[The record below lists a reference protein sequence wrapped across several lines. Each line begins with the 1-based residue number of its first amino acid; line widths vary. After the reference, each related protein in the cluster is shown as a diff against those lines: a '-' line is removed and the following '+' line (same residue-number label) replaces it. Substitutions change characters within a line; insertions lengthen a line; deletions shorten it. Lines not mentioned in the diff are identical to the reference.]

1 MPVPAA
7 ERWLA
12 AVWPVVQSRLP
23 AAPARVVE
31 IGCGPLGGFVPMLRS
46 SGYDALGVDPHAP
59 DGEDYLQVEF
69 EHSDLDLNV
78 DAAVAS
84 TSLHHVADPAEV
96 LDRVMKMLAPAGT
109 LVVIEWAWED
119 FDQATAEWC
128 FERLGSELGGWLH
141 RRRDEW
147 EASGQPWRAYLRGW
161 AQEEGLHDARA
172 LIRLLDERFER
183 VQFARGPYLFADLA
197 STTEEDEQ
205 AAIEAGE
212 IRAMRVDYTGT
223 LR

>member
-1 MPVPAA
+1 MAA

-12 AVWPVVQSRLP
+12 TVWPVVQDRLP

-46 SGYDALGVDPHAP
+46 SGYEALGVDPEAP
-59 DGEDYLQVEF
+59 DGEGYLQVEF
-69 EHSDLDLNV
+69 EQCELDLNV

-84 TSLHHVADPAEV
+84 VSLHHFAEPAEV
-96 LDRVMKMLAPAGT
+96 LDRVTTILAPGGT
-109 LVVIEWAWED
+109 LVVIEWASED
-119 FDQATAEWC
+119 FDEVTATWC
-128 FERLGSELGGWLH
+128 FQRLAPGEAGWLH

-147 EASGQPWRAYLRGW
+147 EASRQPWRAYLRGW
-161 AQEEGLHDARA
+161 AEEEGVHDACM

-183 VQFARGPYLFADLA
+183 VELARGPYLFADLA
-197 STTEEDEQ
+197 STTEEDER